1 MFGPLKTLL
10 FLAVLWLPLS
20 FFVWFYFAQ
29 LFVVP
34 IAWLSST
41 ILEWWMPA
49 VFTGIEQTRHVLSF
63 ITALPI
69 DPAQLVGMDLSQG
82 RPAVVVD
89 VNPMIYGFCIPVLTG
104 LVMAT
109 PLSSARRA
117 LQIGAGVI
125 VLIGV
130 QTFGTIFDV
139 LKSIGL
145 QSGTEGMNVI
155 AQAGLS
161 PNLIAFCYQFGYLVL
176 PAITPVILW
185 VMFNQP
191 FIQSLVTTEGDEI
204 PDAGTDLPGS
214 KS

>member
-117 LQIGAGVI
+117 LQIGALCNDARIERGAIGFQRDIIERLKRFGI
-125 VLIGV
+125 VEIGTHRV
-130 QTFGTIFDV
+130 RRLAALVKDIEWQR
-139 LKSIGL
+139 IGPPV
-145 QSGTEGMNVI
+145 GAGPPK
-155 AQAGLS
+155 QA
-161 PNLIAFCYQFGYLVL
+161 
-176 PAITPVILW
+176 T
-185 VMFNQP
+185 
-191 FIQSLVTTEGDEI
+191 
-204 PDAGTDLPGS
+204 
-214 KS
+214 

>member
-29 LFVVP
+29 LWVTP
-34 IAWLSST
+34 IASMASSVLQAWLPQ
-41 ILEWWMPA
+41 I
-49 VFTGIEQTRHVLSF
+49 FTGVDQTQHVLSF
-63 ITALPI
+63 ITTLPV
-69 DPAQLVGMDLSQG
+69 DPAQLAGMDLSQG

-89 VNPMIYGFCIPVLTG
+89 VNPMIYGYSIPVLVG

-109 PLSSARRA
+109 PLSNGRRA
-117 LQIGAGVI
+117 LQILLGLL
-125 VLIGV
+125 VLLAV
-130 QTFGTIFDV
+130 QTFGTVFDA
-139 LKSIGL
+139 LKSVGL
-145 QSGTEGMNVI
+145 QAGDEGARAI
-155 AQAGLS
+155 AEAAIS

-191 FIQSLVTTEGDEI
+191 FIQSLVTAEGSQI
-204 PDAGTDLPGS
+204 PGAGTDRPDTQS
-214 KS
+214 

>member
-34 IAWLSST
+34 VAWLSST
-41 ILEWWMPA
+41 ILEWWMPT
-49 VFTGIEQTRHVLSF
+49 VFTGVEQTRHLLSF
-63 ITALPI
+63 ITALPV
-69 DPAQLVGMDLSQG
+69 DPALLVGVDMSQG

-117 LQIGAGVI
+117 LQISGGVI
-125 VLIGV
+125 ILLGV
-130 QTFGTIFDV
+130 QAFGTIFDV

-145 QSGTEGMNVI
+145 QAGAEGANVI

-191 FIQSLVTTEGDEI
+191 FIQSLVTTEGNDI
-204 PDAGTDLPGS
+204 PEAGTNTPETRS
-214 KS
+214 